1 MIAQI
6 VTSDPVGEWKDI
18 MQGMVLAISSAKN
31 FIYIQSPY
39 LLPTDPVLVALQSA
53 ALSGV
58 DVRIM
63 IPKRGDSWLI
73 HKGTM
78 SYIDDMLMAG
88 VKVYLYKKGFIHS
101 KLMVCDDDFS
111 TVGSTN
117 MDFRSFE
124 HNFEANAFFY
134 DKKTALALKRIFI
147 NDIKNCVKLTGKMW
161 KARSG
166 KNKVSESVVRLLS
179 PLL

>member
-1 MIAQI
+1 
-6 VTSDPVGEWKDI
+6 
-18 MQGMVLAISSAKN
+18 MQGYVMSINNARSY
-31 FIYIQSPY
+31 IYIQTPY
-39 LLPTDPVLVALQSA
+39 LLPTEPVLTALQTA
-53 ALSGV
+53 ALAGV
-58 DVRIM
+58 DVRVM

-78 SYIDDMLMAG
+78 SYIDDMLEAG
-88 VKVYLYKKGFIHS
+88 VKVYLYKAGFLHS
-101 KLMVCDDDFS
+101 KLMVSDDEIS

-134 DKKTALALKRIFI
+134 DKETALALKNIFY
-147 NDIKNCVKLTGKMW
+147 NDIKSSMLLTQKIW
-161 KARSG
+161 NSRSG
-166 KNKVSESVVRLLS
+166 KNKISESVMRLLS

>member
-1 MIAQI
+1 MYF
-6 VTSDPVGEWKDI
+6 S
-18 MQGMVLAISSAKN
+18 SSAKN
-31 FIYIQSPY
+31 YIYIQTPY
-39 LLPTDPVLVALQSA
+39 LLPTEPVLTALQSA

-63 IPKRGDSWLI
+63 IPKKGDSRLI
-73 HKGTM
+73 HIGTM
-78 SYIDDMLMAG
+78 SYIDDMLKAG

-101 KLMVCDDDFS
+101 KLMVCDDNLS

-134 DKKTALALKRIFI
+134 DKETALALKNIFYD
-147 NDIKNCVKLTGKMW
+147 DIKSCMLLTHKIW
-161 KARSG
+161 NSRSG
-166 KNKVSESVVRLLS
+166 KNKVLESVVRLFS